1 MADLIDR
8 LSGHGERPKLPVHQF
23 ISGYRLY
30 AAGVLTRTQISEHWD
45 LQGDEIIQATLIADK
60 VDSKSNVTTKMLYVL
75 KVEAVSMWIEHPPSP
90 YHNPDGTIN
99 KALVAQHLEL

>member
-1 MADLIDR
+1 MGDLIDR

-23 ISGYRLY
+23 VSGYRLY
-30 AAGVLTRTQISEHWD
+30 AAGVLTRTQIAEHWD
-45 LQGDEIIQATLIADK
+45 LQDDEIIQATLIADR
-60 VDSKSNVTTKMLYVL
+60 VDTMSPATNKTIYVL
-75 KVEAVSMWIEHPPSP
+75 KVEAVSMWIERPPSP